1 MKTIYLIRHSEQL
14 KDNGIINTDDT
25 EQLLN
30 EKIIISIDGE
40 EKAKQL
46 SEIAELNNID
56 ILWSSSYVRAKATA
70 KYIAYKNNIPINIDN
85 RFNERKLGNIEEL
98 KKLGERYSLT
108 FTEEQLLDIKLKNIN
123 GESREEVNK
132 RMTKAINEILVD
144 NENKKIVIVSHGA
157 AIKFYLMNFCTLNDE
172 IKLEYKN
179 NILDFSQPS
188 VIKLEF
194 NNYKIVNIKNI
205 NI

>member
-1 MKTIYLIRHSEQL
+1 
-14 KDNGIINTDDT
+14 
-25 EQLLN
+25 
-30 EKIIISIDGE
+30 
-40 EKAKQL
+40 
-46 SEIAELNNID
+46 
-56 ILWSSSYVRAKATA
+56 
-70 KYIAYKNNIPINIDN
+70 
-85 RFNERKLGNIEEL
+85 
-98 KKLGERYSLT
+98 
-108 FTEEQLLDIKLKNIN
+108 
-123 GESREEVNK
+123 
-132 RMTKAINEILVD
+132 MTKAINEILVD

>member
-30 EKIIISIDGE
+30 EKIILSIDGE

>member
-30 EKIIISIDGE
+30 EKIILSIDGE

-108 FTEEQLLDIKLKNIN
+108 FTEEQLLDKKLKNIN

>member
-30 EKIIISIDGE
+30 EKIILSIDGE

-70 KYIAYKNNIPINIDN
+70 KYIAYKNNITINIDN
-85 RFNERKLGNIEEL
+85 RFNERKKGNIEEL
-98 KKLGERYSLT
+98 KK
-108 FTEEQLLDIKLKNIN
+108 
-123 GESREEVNK
+123 
-132 RMTKAINEILVD
+132 
-144 NENKKIVIVSHGA
+144 
-157 AIKFYLMNFCTLNDE
+157 
-172 IKLEYKN
+172 
-179 NILDFSQPS
+179 
-188 VIKLEF
+188 
-194 NNYKIVNIKNI
+194 
-205 NI
+205 